1 MPVIDHFLLSAGSLK
16 REWEQKRRGEAPMPY
31 HFSTIVGMSFDDAV
45 ASTKEALKRRKLKEI
60 NMRNN
65 LNEGMPFGASK

>member
-1 MPVIDHFLLSAGSLK
+1 
-16 REWEQKRRGEAPMPY
+16 MPY
-31 HFSTIVGMSFDDAV
+31 HFSTIVDMSFDDAV